1 MQKRTRYYAHFLAP
15 GSFVAE
21 NWTVEVASA
30 DPRAVHWP
38 DNAYAFT
45 LHSQDEIVYE
55 GVTYRADRKQIGK
68 TYYHPDSKVESLE
81 QVRKNP
87 NATRILLAN
96 MEGNGWSHIV
106 WSRWDNWPQDFDPA
120 TEEVLR

>member
-1 MQKRTRYYAHFLAP
+1 MEKRTRYYANFLAP

-38 DNAYAFT
+38 DSAYAFT

-68 TYYHPDSKVESLE
+68 TFYHPASKVESLSE
-81 QVRKNP
+81 ARNNP
-87 NATRILLAN
+87 NATRTLISN
-96 MEGNGWSHIV
+96 MEGNRWAHIV
-106 WSRWDNWPQDFDPA
+106 WTRWGNWPQPFDTA
-120 TEEVLR
+120 TAEVL